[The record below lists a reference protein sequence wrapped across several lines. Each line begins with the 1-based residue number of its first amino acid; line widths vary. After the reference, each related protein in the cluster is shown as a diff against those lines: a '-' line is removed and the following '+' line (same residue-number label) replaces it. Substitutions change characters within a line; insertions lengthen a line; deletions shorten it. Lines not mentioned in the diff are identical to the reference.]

1 MALKIELKP
10 GERIIIGEA
19 LITND
24 GHRAR
29 FSVEGDIPIL
39 REPDILFPKDA
50 ITPCQKIYL
59 AVQTMYLS
67 KDPGEQSDIYR
78 EFAEDI
84 LKAAPS
90 TRSHIEHINNNILT
104 GSFYKALKDAKALIA
119 YEKELLDHAGSN

>member
-10 GERIIIGEA
+10 GERIIIGDA

-29 FSVEGDIPIL
+29 FSVKGDAPIL
-39 REPDILFPKDA
+39 REPDILLPKDA

-59 AVQTMYLS
+59 AVQTMYLCKNPS
-67 KDPGEQSDIYR
+67 EQSNVYK
-78 EFAEDI
+78 ELAEDL

-90 TRSHIEHINNNILT
+90 TAPHIKRINNNILT
-104 GSFYKALKDAKALIA
+104 GSFYKALKDAKALIT
-119 YEKELLDHAGSN
+119 YEKELMDHAGSN